1 VEQAFFRP
9 AVKLLKKWLL
19 AAEVKLW
26 ADTNLQN
33 SDINKRLFP
42 YQQAKRLPSGSRLP
56 YPKKP

>member
-33 SDINKRLFP
+33 SDI
-42 YQQAKRLPSGSRLP
+42 Q
-56 YPKKP
+56 